1 MKNISSKQLER
12 LDVLY
17 RKGQFNGSSVPD
29 WSRLTHKD
37 VSRMIANA
45 EEMEANTFH
54 PADRVLKEEL
64 RRKVQSGNLIMHENE
79 LRFLT
84 KIPAGELL
92 WIQKSSNKGQEAD
105 ITKAQCRRIKVLIGQ
120 GFLRHLSGIEINS
133 LSYNTAKELIDEGE
147 QNALEEH
154 KMKGQY
160 HV

>member
-17 RKGQFNGSSVPD
+17 RNGQFNGASVPD
-29 WSRLTHKD
+29 WSRVTETD
-37 VSRMIANA
+37 VEKMIAKA
-45 EEMEANTFH
+45 EMMEANTFH
-54 PADRVLKEEL
+54 PADNVLKEEL
-64 RRKVQSGNLIMHENE
+64 KRKIQSGSLIMHENE

-84 KIPAGELL
+84 KIPAGGIL

-133 LSYNTAKELIDEGE
+133 LSYNAAKELIDEGE